1 MAIGDKKPVVMEFD
15 KAVPEGVAT
24 LDEFGK
30 LETDQRPDYTI
41 SQVTGL
47 ESALSEKAVKTEVGE
62 HFTTLDSTTQTAT
75 ENIESLQSDME
86 QAQTDISGLKTGKA
100 DAATVTSLS
109 TTVSGLQTS
118 KAEQTAL
125 TTVEN
130 NVKSFAYIPDGAGPH
145 NAVYRGISLGTTV
158 TAEQYA
164 AISAGTFKGMFI
176 GDYWTISSRVYRI
189 AAFDYYFNVGDNSV
203 TTQHH
208 VVIVPDASFGN
219 VSMNSTDTTN
229 GGYVGSDMFKTGLET
244 ARTAIKAA
252 FPNHVLSHRK
262 FLVNA
267 VTNGTVSGAAW
278 TTVDVDLMT
287 EQNVYGS
294 SILESRSTPTVFQW
308 THTVDKS
315 QFPLFAH
322 RPDMIIAS
330 RVTYWLQNVC
340 SSVRFAFVYGYGFA
354 SCSVASYAFGVRPAF
369 CIS

>member
-41 SQVTGL
+41 SQVTDL
-47 ESALSEKAVKTEVGE
+47 QAELDKKAVKSEVNE
-62 HFTTLDSTTQTAT
+62 HFTTLDGTTQTAT
-75 ENIESLQSDME
+75 DNIESLQSDME
-86 QAQTDISGLKTGKA
+86 QAQTDISDLETDVSRLK
-100 DAATVTSLS
+100 
-109 TTVSGLQTS
+109 TS
-118 KAEQTAL
+118 KADQTALTSGLATKADQTAL

-145 NAVYRGISLGTTV
+145 NAVYRGISLGKTV
-158 TAEQYA
+158 TADQYA

-176 GDYWTISSRVYRI
+176 GDYWTINSRVYRI
-189 AAFDYYFNVGDNSV
+189 AAFDYYYNVGDNPV

-219 VSMNSTDTTN
+219 VAMNSTNTTN
-229 GGYVGSDMFKTGLET
+229 GGYVGSEMFKTGLET
-244 ARTAIKAA
+244 AKTEIKAA

-340 SSVRFAFVYGYGFA
+340 SSVLFALVHGSGFA
-354 SCSVASYAFGVRPAF
+354 TCSGASLAFGVRPAF